1 MEVQKKATPFA
12 TFRSAVAGLSFANW
26 SLLLVL
32 GSLLVFAIVVS
43 YYCWTSAAGTD
54 VPESGY
60 LAMALGIIF
69 ALVVGVGLMGLLFYS
84 SRYAMMSHPSL
95 SEMTQARTIPLRFQR
110 ASGSWLLQSG
120 EMSDDRN

>member
-1 MEVQKKATPFA
+1 MEVQRKATPFA
-12 TFRSAVAGLSFANW
+12 TFRLAVAGLSFANW

-43 YYCWTSAAGTD
+43 YYGWTSAAGTD

-69 ALVVGVGLMGLLFYS
+69 ALMIGVGLMGLLFYS
-84 SRYAMMSHPSL
+84 SRYGYDESPEIERTDASQDNPVAL
-95 SEMTQARTIPLRFQR
+95 PARVREA
-110 ASGSWLLQSG
+110 ASPIRR
-120 EMSDDRN
+120 DV